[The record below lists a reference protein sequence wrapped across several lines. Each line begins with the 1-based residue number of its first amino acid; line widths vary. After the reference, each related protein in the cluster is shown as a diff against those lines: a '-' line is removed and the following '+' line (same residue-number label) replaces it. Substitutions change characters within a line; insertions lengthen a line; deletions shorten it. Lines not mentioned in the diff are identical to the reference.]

1 MTASLPLPLYKEAC
15 PPVQKFPA
23 CTYAQGIIFNGFDGH
38 MRKLWFKGDRLCVSA
53 GGSKK
58 SPQALL
64 SIFFLKTGDFF
75 KREIDGSTFA
85 LDCRLRQ
92 HNTPTQL
99 VLTMQTA
106 AYSVPMRAEHAGVG
120 AVSA

>member
-1 MTASLPLPLYKEAC
+1 
-15 PPVQKFPA
+15 
-23 CTYAQGIIFNGFDGH
+23 
-38 MRKLWFKGDRLCVSA
+38 MRKLWFKGDRLCVGRRFKEKPPGPA
-53 GGSKK
+53 EY
-58 SPQALL
+58 
-64 SIFFLKTGDFF
+64 FFFKTGDFF